1 VYQNATRELRGEA
14 TTFPD
19 STEFNSMSWILRGD
33 EAYLLGVH
41 GQFAH
46 SGGKLAILWPASM
59 REAKLV
65 DTDVSASLSFPLVRN
80 TPRQLNGQ
88 ATVASKTIDT
98 TNEFDYHLR
107 ALMERLF
114 RWKVVSGK

>member
-1 VYQNATRELRGEA
+1 
-14 TTFPD
+14 
-19 STEFNSMSWILRGD
+19 MSWIPRGD
-33 EAYLLGVH
+33 EANLLGSH
-41 GQFAH
+41 GEFALA
-46 SGGKLAILWPASM
+46 GGKLAVLWSASM

-88 ATVASKTIDT
+88 ATIAKKTIDT
-98 TNEFDYHLR
+98 TNEFDYCLL

-114 RWKVVSGK
+114 LLKAVSGK